1 MSLATACAEVR
12 EEISA
17 DLDGESDASG
27 RALIDAHVAGCPG
40 CRDWLEAAVVVTR
53 TVRTGPAEPG
63 PDLVAL
69 VLPTA
74 PRTRVAPR
82 AARVALAGVGAV
94 QTVLGVLALTGTD
107 GHGGGAMLGA
117 DMAHL
122 GHETGAWNVAVGVAF
137 IAGARWTRQLAGLLP
152 VLGTFVLV
160 LGVLSAIDLLAGRV
174 EPGRVL
180 AHGLVVVGI
189 VLAAYV
195 RWAGPSP
202 TPEPAPARTPRPEP
216 GTGTRQDRR
225 SEAA

>member
-1 MSLATACAEVR
+1 MSLVTACAEVR

-27 RALIDAHVAGCPG
+27 RALIDAHVTGCEG

-69 VLPTA
+69 VLPAA
-74 PRTRVAPR
+74 PRPRMAPRVAR
-82 AARVALAGVGAV
+82 IALAGVGAV

-137 IAGARWTRQLAGLLP
+137 LAGARWTRQLAGLLP

-160 LGVLSAIDLLAGRV
+160 LGVLSAIDLFAGRV

-189 VLAAYV
+189 VLVAYV
-195 RWAGPSP
+195 RRAGPSP
-202 TPEPAPARTPRPEP
+202 APEPAPARTPRPEP
-216 GTGTRQDRR
+216 GSGTTQDRR

>member
-1 MSLATACAEVR
+1 MSVTTACAAVR

-17 DLDGESDASG
+17 DLDGESDAPG
-27 RALIDAHVAGCPG
+27 RALIDAHVADCAA

-53 TVRTGPAEPG
+53 TVRTGPAEAG
-63 PDLVAL
+63 PDLVSL
-69 VLPTA
+69 VLPAA
-74 PRTRVAPR
+74 PRPRVAPR
-82 AARVALAGVGAV
+82 VARVALAGVGAV

-137 IAGARWTRQLAGLLP
+137 LAGARWTRQLAGLLP
-152 VLGTFVLV
+152 VLGTFVVV

-202 TPEPAPARTPRPEP
+202 TPQPAPARTPRPEP
-216 GTGTRQDRR
+216 GSGTTQDRR